1 MEELLI
7 IRDQYVKGKINLEEA
22 IRLSQQYLDLS
33 YDSLKKVLSDEE
45 RENVINLFEWKIEV
59 NVIKKIERIFNGAT

>member
-45 RENVINLFEWKIEV
+45 RENVINLFE
-59 NVIKKIERIFNGAT
+59 

>member
-59 NVIKKIERIFNGAT
+59 NVN

>member
-7 IRDQYVKGKINLEEA
+7 IRDQYVNGKINLEEA
-22 IRLSQQYLDLS
+22 IKLSQQHLDLS

-45 RENVINLFEWKIEV
+45 RENVINLSE
-59 NVIKKIERIFNGAT
+59 